1 MHKTKQG
8 YIKQNENELIDTVLF
23 QPTKVF
29 PELMKTL
36 NLFYICDSILIN
48 KF

>member
-1 MHKTKQG
+1 M
-8 YIKQNENELIDTVLF
+8 NLLIQFLF